1 MQERVAG
8 EPADETI
15 LEGANSLQLDDPET
29 ELLQLEYLKLKE
41 TLDKLTTKAANK
53 QSTTKVKSAAH
64 GGSTTKADPMKT
76 PIIGSLKEGKIAKT
90 ENRQRLGV
98 GAERPSSSCFAD

>member
-1 MQERVAG
+1 MKERVVG
-8 EPADETI
+8 EPADESI

-29 ELLQLEYLKLKE
+29 ELLQLEYQKLKK
-41 TLDKLTTKAANK
+41 TLDKLTSKAANK
-53 QSTTKVKSAAH
+53 QSTIKVKSSVH
-64 GGSTTKADPMKT
+64 DGSTTKADPMKT

-90 ENRQRLGV
+90 ENRQRPEV